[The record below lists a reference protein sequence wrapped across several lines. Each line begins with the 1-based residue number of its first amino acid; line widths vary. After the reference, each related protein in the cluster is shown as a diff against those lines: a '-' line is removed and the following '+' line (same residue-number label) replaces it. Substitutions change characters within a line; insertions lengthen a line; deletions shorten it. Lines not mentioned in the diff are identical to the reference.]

1 MMLHGKN
8 VLAVSSTVE
17 TITVNPVN
25 ISKEDK
31 EKVARALS
39 DIFETDYEKTLKKV
53 LTQYYLDGI
62 VLLVL
67 ETRANEQHKL
77 RKTSEKSVDKEKQL

>member
-39 DIFETDYEKTLKKV
+39 DIFETDYEKKM
-53 LTQYYLDGI
+53 GHNASG
-62 VLLVL
+62 
-67 ETRANEQHKL
+67 RSL
-77 RKTSEKSVDKEKQL
+77 RHRLIKRLRFIRF

>member
-53 LTQYYLDGI
+53 LTFI
-62 VLLVL
+62 L
-67 ETRANEQHKL
+67 EFSILNE
-77 RKTSEKSVDKEKQL
+77 SKETGA